1 MSNDE
6 IVRSYRESKKKR
18 SQISILAELN
28 GTDPDTIKDIL
39 KEHGELGKP
48 GPKPSEKRINEPV
61 AEAKEP
67 VAEVVEDRTVVTE
80 ELRQAVGYGLE
91 YIDWKISEKEKELA
105 ALQETID
112 ELKDKKLKILDSV
125 EGYKGGDINGK
136 RTDSRNTE
144 KENTVC

>member
-48 GPKPSEKRINEPV
+48 GPKPSEKRI
-61 AEAKEP
+61 KEP

-125 EGYKGGDINGK
+125 GRIQGW
-136 RTDSRNTE
+136 
-144 KENTVC
+144 